1 MKYFNEATMR
11 NGIRSHTNNLSQ
23 LTSLVKDGV
32 DRREKKFR
40 DDLDGSFQGDD
51 GVVCA
56 HVGGD
61 WLN

>member
-1 MKYFNEATMR
+1 MR
-11 NGIRSHTNNLSQ
+11 NDIRSHTNNLSQ

-40 DDLDGSFQGDD
+40 DDLDGSFQSDD

>member
-1 MKYFNEATMR
+1 MYDFQEATML
-11 NGIRSHTNNLSQ
+11 NGIRSHADFPQ
-23 LTSLVKDGV
+23 LTSLIKDGV
-32 DRREKKFR
+32 DRREKEFR
-40 DDLDGSFQGDD
+40 DDLDGSFQSDD

>member
-1 MKYFNEATMR
+1 MR

-32 DRREKKFR
+32 DRREKKIR
-40 DDLDGSFQGDD
+40 DDLGTFQGDD